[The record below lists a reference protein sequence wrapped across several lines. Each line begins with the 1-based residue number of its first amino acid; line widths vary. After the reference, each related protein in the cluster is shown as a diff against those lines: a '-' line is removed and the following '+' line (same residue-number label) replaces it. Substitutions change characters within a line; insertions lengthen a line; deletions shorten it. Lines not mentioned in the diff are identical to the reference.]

1 VKRKKNQSGH
11 SLSPYIDVM
20 TGTVGLIVDQKSG
33 GCKSGGNY
41 NMFFQK
47 MKNIG
52 TSSLNQKKSRSGVE
66 ASFQV
71 TRTM

>member
-1 VKRKKNQSGH
+1 MKRKKNQSGH

-47 MKNIG
+47 N
-52 TSSLNQKKSRSGVE
+52 E
-66 ASFQV
+66 
-71 TRTM
+71 